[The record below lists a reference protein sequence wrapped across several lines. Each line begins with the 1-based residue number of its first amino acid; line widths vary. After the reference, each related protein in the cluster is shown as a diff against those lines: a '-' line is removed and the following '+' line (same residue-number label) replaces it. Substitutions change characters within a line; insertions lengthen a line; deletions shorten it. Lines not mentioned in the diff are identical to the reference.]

1 MPEFHFTGSNFV
13 GGNWQNG
20 FGLVF
25 ENVDG
30 EFRAKYNFS
39 DHQQGPPHI
48 AHGGAL
54 ASLLDE
60 AMTAAAFHAAQE
72 PAFTVNLNVNY
83 RSPVFLNTEVEIIAR
98 VQEIKGRKITIF
110 AEIKLPDGSVSTD
123 ATGLFI
129 RLTGVNSQK

>member
-1 MPEFHFTGSNFV
+1 MPEFQFTGSNFV
-13 GGNWQNG
+13 SGNWQNG

-25 ENVDG
+25 ENLDG
-30 EFRAKYNFS
+30 EFRANYRFAE
-39 DHQQGPPHI
+39 HQQGPPHI

-83 RSPVFLNTEVEIIAR
+83 RSPVFLGTVVEIRAK
-98 VQEIKGRKITIF
+98 VQEIVGRKITIF
-110 AEIKLPDGSVSTD
+110 AEIKLADGTVATD
-123 ATGLFI
+123 ARGLFI
-129 RLTGVNSQK
+129 RLSGGK